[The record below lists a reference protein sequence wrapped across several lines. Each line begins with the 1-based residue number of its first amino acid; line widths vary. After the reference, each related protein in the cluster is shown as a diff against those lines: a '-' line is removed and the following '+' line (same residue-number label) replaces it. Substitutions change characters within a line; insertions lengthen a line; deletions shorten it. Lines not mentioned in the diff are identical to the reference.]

1 MNDKRRKELHALI
14 DRLRAAAD
22 ESSNIYTD
30 FSITVDEEREAFDNM
45 PESLQQSEKGEA
57 TSEGLN
63 TLESALNMLDTIMDE
78 FNQVADDI
86 QELL

>member
-22 ESSNIYTD
+22 ESSNLYTD

-45 PESLQQSEKGEA
+45 PESLQQSEKGES

-63 TLESALNMLDTIMDE
+63 TLESALGMLDAIMDD